1 MFKLLLFGVPALG
14 LVVLVHELGHF
25 LMARLCGVPVDKFSI
40 GFGPRLIGFTR
51 GRTEYALS
59 LIPLGGFV
67 KMAGEEA
74 LEEGV
79 TPGPDTFLGHPWWHR
94 VLIALAGPG
103 ANFIFAFVVL
113 TILYLVGVSYSDSS
127 NVVGRVTPGS
137 TIEAIGLRPRD
148 VVLSVSGTPTTR
160 GGEVRLSIAG
170 GETAPH
176 RKHPVDLTLDIERGG
191 QLATLPV
198 KATQLGGLL
207 DSLLFYTPAIIGD
220 VVSGTPAYV
229 AGLQKGDQILSIE
242 GEPVGEW
249 VDVLE
254 RISARPEMATHL
266 TVRRGESEV
275 PLVVTPLR
283 QEENGKAVGR
293 IGVVV
298 QSREYVARYP
308 VLEAIQLGA
317 MQTIG
322 ISGAQFAAIGGLFI
336 HPATIGR
343 SMSGPLAIMEMTG
356 QAAERGLDDL
366 MRLVALIS
374 IALMAFNLLPVPVLD
389 GGLVVMALVEGI
401 RRRPVPIKVQV
412 IFQQIG
418 LVMLGSLILF
428 VLFNDPMKMIRRN
441 RAMSRQKTSATTAAP
456 AAPAEAGTA
465 PAGGVSTGDTLNG
478 SAGTGH

>member
-25 LMARLCGVPVDKFSI
+25 LMARLCRVPVDKFSI
-40 GFGPRLIGFTR
+40 GFGPRLFGFTR

-79 TPGPDTFLGHPWWHR
+79 APGPDTFLGHPWWHR

-103 ANFIFAFVVL
+103 ANFVFAFVVL
-113 TILYLVGVSYSDSS
+113 TILYIVGVSYPDSS

-137 TIEAIGLRPRD
+137 TIEAIGLLPRD
-148 VVLSVSGTPTTR
+148 EVVAVSGTATRR
-160 GGEVRLSIAG
+160 GGEVRLAIAG

-176 RKHPVDLTLDIERGG
+176 RKTPVDLTLLIQREG
-191 QLATLPV
+191 QQETLPV
-198 KATQLGGLL
+198 RAAQLGGLL
-207 DSLLFYTPAIIGD
+207 DSLLFYTPAVIGE

-229 AGLQKGDQILSIE
+229 AGLKNGDRILSIE
-242 GEPVGEW
+242 GESIGEW
-249 VDVLE
+249 MDVLD
-254 RISARPEMATHL
+254 RISARPEQATRL
-266 TVRRGESEV
+266 VVDRNGQEV
-275 PLVVTPLR
+275 PLVVTPMR

-298 QSREYVARYP
+298 QSKEYVARYP
-308 VLEAIQLGA
+308 VVEAIQLGA
-317 MQTIG
+317 TQTIG
-322 ISGAQFAAIGGLFI
+322 ISGAQFAAIGGLFLN
-336 HPATIGR
+336 PATIGR

-356 QAAERGLDDL
+356 QAAEKGLDDL

-374 IALMAFNLLPVPVLD
+374 IALMAFNLLPIPVLD
-389 GGLVVMALVEGI
+389 GGLVVMALIEGI

-412 IFQQIG
+412 LFQQIG

-428 VLFNDPMKMIRRN
+428 VLFNDPIKMIRRN
-441 RAMSRQKTSATTAAP
+441 RALSQQKSSTP
-456 AAPAEAGTA
+456 AVESSTGASESSTGSAGT
-465 PAGGVSTGDTLNG
+465 STG

>member
-1 MFKLLLFGVPALG
+1 MFKLILFGVPALG

-25 LMARLCGVPVDKFSI
+25 LMARLCRVPVDKFSI
-40 GFGPRLIGFTR
+40 GFGPRLLGWTS

-59 LIPLGGFV
+59 AIPLGGYV

-103 ANFIFAFVVL
+103 ANFVFAFVVL
-113 TILYLVGVSYSDSS
+113 TLLYLTGVSYPDSS

-137 TIEAIGLRPRD
+137 TIAALDLRPGD
-148 VVLSVSGTPTTR
+148 VVVEVAGKPTTR
-160 GGEVRLSIAG
+160 GGEVRLGLAG
-170 GETAPH
+170 GEQVPH
-176 RKHPVDLTLDIERGG
+176 RKNPVDMAMVVERNGARVPVAVSAG
-191 QLATLPV
+191 QLNAV
-198 KATQLGGLL
+198 I

-229 AGLQKGDQILSIE
+229 AGLRNGDTILSIE

-249 VDVLE
+249 IDVLE
-254 RISARPEMATHL
+254 RISARPDQPTRL
-266 TVRRGESEV
+266 VVRRDGKEINLS
-275 PLVVTPLR
+275 VTPLR
-283 QEENGKAVGR
+283 QEENGRDVGR

-298 QSREYVARYP
+298 QSREYKASYP
-308 VLEAIQLGA
+308 IGTAIQYGA
-317 MQTIG
+317 AQTVG
-322 ISGAQFAAIGGLFI
+322 LSGAQFAAIGGLVMN
-336 HPATIGR
+336 PKAIGR

-356 QAAERGLDDL
+356 QAAERGVDELF
-366 MRLVALIS
+366 RLVALIS
-374 IALMAFNLLPVPVLD
+374 IALMAFNLLPIPVLD
-389 GGLVVMALVEGI
+389 GGLVVMALAEGI

-412 IFQQIG
+412 VFQQIG

-441 RAMSRQKTSATTAAP
+441 RALSQQQKSAP
-456 AAPAEAGTA
+456 AATSPAHDEA
-465 PAGGVSTGDTLNG
+465 PAHDETPAPAADSG
-478 SAGTGH
+478 SSGSGH

>member
-1 MFKLLLFGVPALG
+1 MIKLLLFGIPALG

-40 GFGPRLIGFTR
+40 GFGPRLFGFVR

-59 LIPLGGFV
+59 LIPLGGYV

-103 ANFIFAFVVL
+103 ANFVFAFVVL
-113 TILYLVGVSYSDSS
+113 SVLYMAGVSYPDSS

-137 TIEAIGLRPRD
+137 TIEAIGLQSRD
-148 VVLSVSGTPTTR
+148 VIVGVSGQPSAR
-160 GGEVRLSIAG
+160 GGEVRLAIAG

-176 RKHPVDLTLDIERGG
+176 RKHPVDLVLEVERDGRR
-191 QLATLPV
+191 ASLPV
-198 KATQLGGLL
+198 RAAQLGALL
-207 DSLLFYTPAIIGD
+207 DSLLFYTPAVIGE

-229 AGLQKGDQILSIE
+229 AGLQNGDRILAIE

-249 VDVLE
+249 IDVLE
-254 RISARPEMATHL
+254 RISARPEMATKL
-266 TVRRGESEV
+266 TVDRGGQEV
-275 PLVVTPLR
+275 TLSVTPLR
-283 QEENGKAVGR
+283 QEEGGKDVGR

-298 QSREYVARYP
+298 QSKEYIARYP
-308 VLEAIQLGA
+308 VGEAISLGA

-322 ISGAQFAAIGGLFI
+322 ISGAQFAAIGGLFLN
-336 HPATIGR
+336 PAAIGR

-356 QAAERGLDDL
+356 QAAERGPDDL

-374 IALMAFNLLPVPVLD
+374 IALMAFNLLPIPVLD
-389 GGLVVMALVEGI
+389 GGLVVMACVEGI

-441 RAMSRQKTSATTAAP
+441 RALSRQKSDVSTPATGAP
-456 AAPAEAGTA
+456 ATGA
-465 PAGGVSTGDTLNG
+465 PAGDATGGST
-478 SAGTGH
+478 GTGH